1 MNTQHCSRINCLFLT
16 TSPSPVSKRAI
27 SHLLSSNLLLFS
39 IVLTA
44 YFTEGTGVIHRMVPL
59 MFPQLYPH
67 CHLHSSPSSS
77 SQLRHGTIISA
88 SIKGPFPH
96 LGSCLLEEFTLQS
109 SSLNLGSSISPFL
122 LAQSYQP
129 GRSSMVLGKSFH
141 FSGFGIPHLWNEKL
155 GLSFPSFF
163 PTTKF

>member
-16 TSPSPVSKRAI
+16 ISPSPVSKRAI

-96 LGSCLLEEFTLQS
+96 LGSCLLEEF
-109 SSLNLGSSISPFL
+109 
-122 LAQSYQP
+122 
-129 GRSSMVLGKSFH
+129 
-141 FSGFGIPHLWNEKL
+141 
-155 GLSFPSFF
+155 
-163 PTTKF
+163 